1 MGRIHMQKQ
10 DLGKLQLRKVKALKR
25 KRDASGENGDKE
37 GKEDE
42 KEKLF
47 SNDDFKRI
55 KANVTKDKDE

>member
-1 MGRIHMQKQ
+1 MQKQ

-25 KRDASGENGDKE
+25 KHDASGANGDSGKE
-37 GKEDE
+37 GNEDE